1 MRLEQKR
8 QCPTFASMS
17 TKDRLHPRNRHRGP
31 YNFESLTA
39 FVPELAHH
47 LLPSPRGGQTLD
59 FSQPAAVKLL
69 NRALLAHGYG
79 VKDWNFPDDNLCPAV
94 PGRADAIHKIADLMR
109 NENFGNIPR
118 GDSILGLDIG
128 TGASCI
134 YPILG
139 AVEYGWSFMA
149 TDIAE
154 DSLAAAGQILSAN
167 PQLQGAIRLL
177 AQPKPQSI
185 FHGIFPADEPVDFTL
200 CNPPFHASSEE
211 ALAGAQRK
219 RRNLGSTDA
228 TLNFSG
234 VSKELICPG
243 GELGFIRNMIRESR
257 DFGQRVFWFTSL
269 VAKQKHL
276 PPLQQSLRRIGAADV
291 QILPM
296 GTGNKSS
303 RLLAWTFLDANQRK
317 LWRDGRWAP
326 AKQMPSTALESK

>member
-1 MRLEQKR
+1 MFT
-8 QCPTFASMS
+8 P
-17 TKDRLHPRNRHRGP
+17 P
-31 YNFESLTA
+31 
-39 FVPELAHH
+39 
-47 LLPSPRGGQTLD
+47 
-59 FSQPAAVKLL
+59 
-69 NRALLAHGYG
+69 
-79 VKDWNFPDDNLCPAV
+79 
-94 PGRADAIHKIADLMR
+94 
-109 NENFGNIPR
+109 
-118 GDSILGLDIG
+118 
-128 TGASCI
+128 
-134 YPILG
+134 
-139 AVEYGWSFMA
+139 
-149 TDIAE
+149 
-154 DSLAAAGQILSAN
+154 
-167 PQLQGAIRLL
+167 
-177 AQPKPQSI
+177 
-185 FHGIFPADEPVDFTL
+185 EPVDFTL

-228 TLNFSG
+228 AFNFSG

-326 AKQMPSTALESK
+326 AKQMPSTASEKK